1 VGCANKQT
9 LHNRKTNRETMRVII
24 HLVGKR
30 FSATYENLLNNKWDR
45 FCDMFALKYIKPF
58 LILTKVELHS
68 SAIFE
73 QIMNYTFEH

>member
-1 VGCANKQT
+1 MGCANKQA
-9 LHNRKTNRETMRVII
+9 LQNRKTNIETMRVIN
-24 HLVGKR
+24 HLVGNR

-58 LILTKVELHS
+58 LILTIIELHS

-73 QIMNYTFEH
+73 QIMNYTFEY